1 MGRGTEVG
9 RDQGRER
16 DRQTEAERMRRRD
29 GETVTRVQELCES
42 RGGRPGLSIRMSLT
56 VSVDVK
62 LH

>member
-9 RDQGRER
+9 RDQGRET

-29 GETVTRVQELCES
+29 GETVTRVQELSES